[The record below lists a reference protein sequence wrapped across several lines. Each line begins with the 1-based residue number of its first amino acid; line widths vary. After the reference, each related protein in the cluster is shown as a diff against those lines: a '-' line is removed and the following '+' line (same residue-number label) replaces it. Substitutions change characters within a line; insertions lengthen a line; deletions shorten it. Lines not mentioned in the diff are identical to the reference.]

1 MATEQIER
9 SKKMKMIYDTF
20 YVMEESGEEEVER
33 KCRILEAEGWQIV
46 SKEHGMIKQSG
57 SDIPT
62 AKNYGM
68 LEPGW
73 IIKVM
78 RPHLEERSRY
88 SNKHRPARWLWE
100 D

>member
-1 MATEQIER
+1 
-9 SKKMKMIYDTF
+9 MKMIHDTF
-20 YVMEESGEEEVER
+20 YVMEESGEEGVER
-33 KCRILEAEGWQIV
+33 KCRILEDEGWQIV

-73 IIKVM
+73 IIKVKK
-78 RPHLEERSRY
+78 PHSTEEAQY
-88 SNKHRPARWLWE
+88 NKHNTTRWLWE
-100 D
+100 N

>member
-1 MATEQIER
+1 
-9 SKKMKMIYDTF
+9 MKMIYDTF
-20 YVMEESGEEEVER
+20 YAIEESGEAGVER
-33 KCRILEAEGWQIV
+33 KCRELEAEGWRIV

-62 AKNYGM
+62 AENYGM

-73 IIKVM
+73 IIKVKK
-78 RPHLEERSRY
+78 PHPEEKSRY
-88 SNKHRPARWLWE
+88 NKHRTARWLWE